1 MDSSKK
7 ILIIS
12 PAWIGD
18 IIIAQ
23 SLLKYIKQHDPETII
38 DVLAPAWSHELYS
51 VMPEINKIFT
61 MPLGHSQ
68 FQLKKRWRLGK
79 ELRNKKYHQAIIL
92 PNSWKSSIIP
102 FAARIPLRTGWLGEM
117 RFGLL
122 NDWRILNKKKL
133 PLMIQRFL
141 ALGKIKNKTNQ
152 KLDWKTFQPHF
163 EISNNQETIKIK
175 KLFSIKEKP
184 LLILCPGAAYG
195 PAKCWPAEYF
205 AEIANYKKSKN
216 WQIVLLGSN
225 SDGFIGQKIQEL
237 TNKAC
242 INLIGKTSLLEAL
255 HILSFAKLVISNDSG
270 LMHLTAA
277 LDRPLIALYGSSSPE
292 FTPPLSVK
300 AKVIYLKLSC
310 SPCFERTCPL
320 VHFNCLKQLTP
331 HIVQNAIR
339 DLINNENLF
348 TDTKIGENFS

>member
-1 MDSSKK
+1 MNDSKK
-7 ILIIS
+7 ILIVS

-18 IIIAQ
+18 IVIAQ
-23 SLLKYIKQHDPETII
+23 SLLKYIKQRDPEAII

-51 VMPEINKIFT
+51 VMPEINEIFA

-68 FQLKKRWRLGK
+68 FQFKKRWQLGK
-79 ELRNKKYHQAIIL
+79 GLRNKKYHQAIIL
-92 PNSWKSSIIP
+92 PNSWKSAIIP

-122 NDWRILNKKKL
+122 NDWRILNEKKL
-133 PLMIQRFL
+133 PLMVQRFL
-141 ALGKIKNKTNQ
+141 SLGNIKTLANQ
-152 KLDWKTFQPHF
+152 TLNWHAFQPHL
-163 EISNNQETIKIK
+163 EITHTHEINKYK
-175 KLFSIKEKP
+175 KLFLIEEKP

-205 AEIANYKKSKN
+205 AEIANYKKSKD
-216 WQIVLLGSN
+216 WQIVLLGSK
-225 SDGFIGQKIQEL
+225 SDEFMGYRIEKL
-237 TNKAC
+237 TKNAC
-242 INLIGKTSLLEAL
+242 INLIGKTSLLDAL

-300 AKVIYLKLSC
+300 AKIIYLNLSC
-310 SPCFERTCPL
+310 SPCFKRVCPFI
-320 VHFNCLKQLTP
+320 HFNCLKQLTP
-331 HIVQNAIR
+331 QIVLNAIEG
-339 DLINNENLF
+339 LINNEKLF
-348 TDTKIGENFS
+348 TDTKT

>member
-1 MDSSKK
+1 MNGSKK
-7 ILIIS
+7 ILIVS

-18 IIIAQ
+18 IVITQ
-23 SLLKYIKQHDPETII
+23 SLLKYIKQRDPGAII

-51 VMPEINKIFT
+51 IMPEINEIFT
-61 MPLGHSQ
+61 MPLSHSQ
-68 FQLKKRWRLGK
+68 FQVKKRWQLGK
-79 ELRNKKYHQAIIL
+79 RLRKKKHHQAIIL
-92 PNSWKSSIIP
+92 PNSWKSAIIP

-122 NDWRILNKKKL
+122 NDWRILNKKIL

-141 ALGKIKNKTNQ
+141 ALGNIKALTNQ
-152 KLDWKTFQPHF
+152 KLDWHAFQPHL
-163 EISNNQETIKIK
+163 EITLAHENNKFK
-175 KLFSIKEKP
+175 NLFLSKEKS

-205 AEIANYKKSKN
+205 AEIANYKKSKD
-216 WQIVLLGSN
+216 WQILLLGSK
-225 SDGFIGQKIQEL
+225 SDESMGYSIEKL
-237 TNKAC
+237 TKNAC

-277 LDRPLIALYGSSSPE
+277 LGRPLIALYGSSSPE

-300 AKVIYLKLSC
+300 AKIIYLNLSC
-310 SPCFERTCPL
+310 SPCFERVCPL
-320 VHFNCLKQLTP
+320 IHFNCLKQLTP
-331 HIVQNAIR
+331 QIVLSAIE
-339 DLINNENLF
+339 DLINNEKKLF
-348 TDTKIGENFS
+348 TDTKT

>member
-1 MDSSKK
+1 MNDSKK
-7 ILIIS
+7 TLIVS

-18 IIIAQ
+18 IVIAQ
-23 SLLKYIKQHDPETII
+23 SLLKYIKQRDPEAII

-51 VMPEINKIFT
+51 VMPEINEIFT

-68 FQLKKRWRLGK
+68 FQFKKRWQLGK
-79 ELRNKKYHQAIIL
+79 GLRNKKYHQAIIL
-92 PNSWKSSIIP
+92 PNSWKSAIIP

-122 NDWRILNKKKL
+122 NDWRILNKKIL
-133 PLMIQRFL
+133 PLMVQRFL
-141 ALGKIKNKTNQ
+141 ALGNIKALANKN
-152 KLDWKTFQPHF
+152 LDWHAFQPHLK
-163 EISNNQETIKIK
+163 INPTHETKKFK
-175 KLFSIKEKP
+175 KLFLIEERP

-195 PAKCWPAEYF
+195 TAKCWPAEYF

-216 WQIVLLGSN
+216 WQIVLLGSK
-225 SDGFIGQKIQEL
+225 SDESIGYRIEKL
-237 TNKAC
+237 TKNAC

-300 AKVIYLKLSC
+300 AKIIYLNLSC
-310 SPCFERTCPL
+310 SPCFERVCPL
-320 VHFNCLKQLTP
+320 IHFKCLKQLTP
-331 HIVQNAIR
+331 QIVLNAIEN
-339 DLINNENLF
+339 LIDNEKLF
-348 TDTKIGENFS
+348 TDTKT

>member
-1 MDSSKK
+1 MNDSKK
-7 ILIIS
+7 ILIVS

-18 IIIAQ
+18 IVIAQ
-23 SLLKYIKQHDPETII
+23 SLLKYIKHRNPKAII

-51 VMPEINKIFT
+51 VMPEINEIFA

-68 FQLKKRWRLGK
+68 FQFKKRWQLGK
-79 ELRNKKYHQAIIL
+79 GLRNKKYHQAIIL
-92 PNSWKSSIIP
+92 PNSWKSAIIP

-122 NDWRILNKKKL
+122 NDWRILNEKIL
-133 PLMIQRFL
+133 PLMVQRFL
-141 ALGKIKNKTNQ
+141 ALGNIKTLANQ
-152 KLDWKTFQPHF
+152 NLDWHAFQPHL
-163 EISNNQETIKIK
+163 EINHTQETNKYK
-175 KLFSIKEKP
+175 KLFLIEEKP

-205 AEIANYKKSKN
+205 AEIANYKKSKD
-216 WQIVLLGSN
+216 WQIVLLGSK
-225 SDGFIGQKIQEL
+225 SDEFMGYRIEKL
-237 TNKAC
+237 AKNAC
-242 INLIGKTSLLEAL
+242 INLIGKTSLLDAL

-300 AKVIYLKLSC
+300 AKIIYLNLSC
-310 SPCFERTCPL
+310 SPCFERVCPFI
-320 VHFNCLKQLTP
+320 HFNCLKQLTP
-331 HIVQNAIR
+331 QIVLNAIE
-339 DLINNENLF
+339 DLINNEKLF
-348 TDTKIGENFS
+348 TDTKT